1 MAENKGIMLAKSVQK
16 HAGRAKEKILQNLGK
31 VDRTADDIFDDH
43 LNNFNRQQTNA
54 NRLQKEFNNYIR
66 CIRAA
71 QTASKS
77 LMDAISEIYE
87 PHWVGYD
94 ALQAQTGA
102 AESLWQDFAHKLADQ
117 VLIPLN
123 TYTGQFPEMKK
134 KVDKRNRKLI
144 DYDGQRHSFQ
154 SLQANANKRKD
165 DVKLTKGR
173 EQLEEARRTYE
184 ILNTELH
191 DELPALYDSRIL
203 FLVTNLQTL
212 FATEQV
218 FHNETAKIYSELE
231 AIVDKLATDS
241 QRGSNTLRKQ
251 TSKFMESTAFS
262 APSPTKT
269 SPFKQMNNTNTTNNS
284 NYQNQIT
291 TNGSSNVNSP
301 SSTSTS
307 SSHQTSRL
315 DSVSPT
321 PESTPEN
328 LKAADNAAAAANI
341 SSPSTGPASTPG
353 SSPLIGTITPPP
365 YQSAATDLLAN
376 ATRAATL
383 NNSNSNGGVEQR
395 PLATPDSPNANT
407 TLPPAAA
414 GLNDSAAA
422 AEAKSN
428 AAVEVQVNNKEND
441 VSNAPATTTAPNAT
455 NPDESSSSNTARKSL
470 KLTPEQLN
478 GNANGNI
485 SENAAAP
492 QSTNADANVNVNA
505 NASTA
510 AATAAPQAAATP
522 TPTATD
528 VNNGNATDETNKKSG
543 GKVIQKSPKRHKAQ
557 LLNPLNLIRKSRAAA
572 SNKSESVVVVEK
584 RAATNDLNII
594 DNVATTDKNV
604 DEPNL
609 NIEKSQ
615 KVAAPVSKNPFEDD
629 EQIYE
634 IPTDATTSDLPAGVL
649 YRVKATYGYVK
660 EDVDELS
667 FEVGDIIRVIE
678 YDDPEDQE
686 EGWLMGQKEGTN
698 EKGLFPANFTRPI

>member
-87 PHWVGYD
+87 PHWVGFD

-291 TNGSSNVNSP
+291 TNGSSNVNS
-301 SSTSTS
+301 
-307 SSHQTSRL
+307 Q
-315 DSVSPT
+315 
-321 PESTPEN
+321 STPEN
-328 LKAADNAAAAANI
+328 LKAADNAAADTNI
-341 SSPSTGPASTPG
+341 SSASTGPASTPG
-353 SSPLIGTITPPP
+353 SSPLIGTLTPPP
-365 YQSAATDLLAN
+365 YQSAATALLAN
-376 ATRAATL
+376 ASNAATL
-383 NNSNSNGGVEQR
+383 NNSNSNGGVEPR
-395 PLATPDSPNANT
+395 PVVTPESPNANT
-407 TLPPAAA
+407 TLDSAAA

-422 AEAKSN
+422 VEIKSD
-428 AAVEVQVNNKEND
+428 AAIEVAVNNKEND
-441 VSNAPATTTAPNAT
+441 VSIAVPATITAPITLKAE
-455 NPDESSSSNTARKSL
+455 ESSSNNPRKSL

-485 SENAAAP
+485 SENAVAP
-492 QSTNADANVNVNA
+492 QSTNADGNVNA
-505 NASTA
+505 NANATTA
-510 AATAAPQAAATP
+510 AATAMPQAAATP
-522 TPTATD
+522 TD

-543 GKVIQKSPKRHKAQ
+543 
-557 LLNPLNLIRKSRAAA
+557 
-572 SNKSESVVVVEK
+572 
-584 RAATNDLNII
+584 
-594 DNVATTDKNV
+594 
-604 DEPNL
+604 
-609 NIEKSQ
+609 
-615 KVAAPVSKNPFEDD
+615 
-629 EQIYE
+629 
-634 IPTDATTSDLPAGVL
+634 DATTSDLPAGVL

-678 YDDPEDQE
+678 YDDPEDQFFITNLQE
-686 EGWLMGQKEGTN
+686 EGWLMGQKEGTT

>member
-328 LKAADNAAAAANI
+328 LKAADNAATAANV

-376 ATRAATL
+376 ATRAAAL

-395 PLATPDSPNANT
+395 PVATPDSPNANT
-407 TLPPAAA
+407 MLPPAAA

-422 AEAKSN
+422 AEAKPN
-428 AAVEVQVNNKEND
+428 TAIEVAVNNKEND
-441 VSNAPATTTAPNAT
+441 VSNAPATTTAPNTT
-455 NPDESSSSNTARKSL
+455 NTDEGSSITSNTARKSL

-478 GNANGNI
+478 GNANGNN

-492 QSTNADANVNVNA
+492 QSANADANVNA

-543 GKVIQKSPKRHKAQ
+543 
-557 LLNPLNLIRKSRAAA
+557 
-572 SNKSESVVVVEK
+572 
-584 RAATNDLNII
+584 
-594 DNVATTDKNV
+594 
-604 DEPNL
+604 
-609 NIEKSQ
+609 
-615 KVAAPVSKNPFEDD
+615 
-629 EQIYE
+629 
-634 IPTDATTSDLPAGVL
+634 DATTSDLPAGVL